1 MQDTNVTPMTALRTS
16 GTTVTHLATHLT
28 DPTAPPAYLRVPE
41 VAKVLA
47 ISRTAAYEL
56 VEHGALPCVRIGRSV
71 RVRYTALI
79 DYVTALEAMANSGN
93 DDHAA

>member
-1 MQDTNVTPMTALRTS
+1 MQDTNITS
-16 GTTVTHLATHLT
+16 IAAHHVDRITVTHLATHLT

-56 VEHGALPCVRIGRSV
+56 VERGALPCVRIGRSV
-71 RVRYTALI
+71 RVRYSALI
-79 DYVTALEAMANSGN
+79 DYVTALEARAHNGN